1 MMSGSQNQSNN
12 GMKEA
17 KYIKIK
23 VNMDQ
28 YNRIKQKAEEQ
39 SLTLQNYLVLKGTDD
54 VNGAEEL
61 RNSISKMLPDYYN
74 RIKGVGNA
82 ELQQYLRDFGGTL
95 CRL

>member
-1 MMSGSQNQSNN
+1 MMSGSQNKSNN

-28 YNRIKQKAEEQ
+28 YNSIKQKAEEQ
-39 SLTLQNYLVLKGTDD
+39 SLTLQDYIVLKGIGDAK
-54 VNGAEEL
+54 GAEEL
-61 RNSISKMLPDYYN
+61 RNSISKMIPDYYN
-74 RIKGVGNA
+74 QIKGVGNA
-82 ELQQYLRDFGGTL
+82 ELQQYLRDFGGAL

>member
-1 MMSGSQNQSNN
+1 MPGSQNKSNN

-39 SLTLQNYLVLKGTDD
+39 SLTLQDYMVLKGTDD
-54 VNGAEEL
+54 TKGTKEL
-61 RNSISKMLPDYYN
+61 RNSISKMIPDYYN
-74 RIKGVGNA
+74 QIKGVGNA
-82 ELQQYLRDFGGTL
+82 ELQQCLRDFGGAL